1 MKGNDFMLKNMIRL
15 YDAEGDVI
23 AEIRDYEDFD
33 EILPQLD
40 SVQSEL
46 LFDSMASAIGCFE
59 GGENVIVNAL
69 RFSDIMCEW
78 CECISA
84 NEKDTDDDDKEVVF
98 EYFKEEYD
106 VPDNADYYTVQTIVD
121 GFGNDTYV
129 EYSTKSKEKAI
140 EYARKNG
147 YNTGNIIPQYFD
159 TNFNRIDDY
168 DYL

>member
-1 MKGNDFMLKNMIRL
+1 MLKNMIRL

-40 SVQSEL
+40 SVQTEL
-46 LFDSMASAIGCFE
+46 LFNSMASAISCFE
-59 GGENVIVNAL
+59 GGENVIINAL

-78 CECISA
+78 SAAISTY
-84 NEKDTDDDDKEVVF
+84 EDDEDDDDKEVVF
-98 EYFKEEYD
+98 EYFKEEYS

-129 EYSTKSKEKAI
+129 EYSTNSKEKAI

-147 YNTGNIIPQYFD
+147 YGEGNIIPQYFD
-159 TNFNRIDDY
+159 TNFNRMEDY
-168 DYL
+168 DY